1 MTSNT
6 QLVSNRKCPLCGRVE
21 ITRSQRN
28 GLVDRVLSRLNNY
41 PYRCHNG
48 ECGCRFRAFGK
59 R

>member
-6 QLVSNRKCPLCGRVE
+6 QLVSNRKCPSCRSE
-21 ITRSQRN
+21 NTTRSQRI

-48 ECGCRFRAFGK
+48 ECGCRFRAFGQ